1 MIEQADSD
9 IALDLADLFQQAPT
23 FMCMLEGP
31 AHRVQ
36 MVNPAFERL
45 IGQRRIVGASFGSA
59 LPDAA
64 AQGYVGLLDDVYRS
78 ATPFAANGA
87 LFAVQPAPGGPVSE
101 RFVDL
106 VFQPITS
113 AGGEVRGIFMHGA
126 DVTERV
132 HAEHRRDALI
142 ELTDALR
149 DLKTPDDISYRA
161 CEILGRALG
170 VSRVGY
176 GAIDAANEVL
186 SVERD
191 WTAAGIPTLDRTQSL
206 RGYGAFIDELK
217 LGLCVAVD
225 DVDLDT
231 RTASAAAHLRARGA
245 ASFVIVPL
253 IEAGRLVAVMFVN
266 HALPRAWRAD
276 DLALTREAAER
287 ARTAGERQ
295 RSELAMRASEAKF
308 RTIAEAMPH
317 MLWSTL
323 ADGTYDYF
331 NQRWFEFTGVP
342 DDAPPGEEAWESILH
357 PDDQA
362 ATRARWRRSLDTGA
376 TYEDQYRMRHH
387 SGEYRWVLD
396 RALPVRGEHGEIIRW
411 MGSCTDIQVQKLA
424 EVELREVNR
433 RKDEFLAML
442 AHELRNPLAP
452 ISTAAQLLKIGNI
465 DERRIQQASDIIV
478 RQVRHMTDLV
488 DDLLDVS
495 RVTRGL
501 VQLDKVA
508 LDLKSIVAA
517 AVEQARPL
525 IEARRHELVLRM
537 PSARTCVRGDKTRLV
552 QVVANLLNNA
562 AKYTPQGGEITL
574 ALEVRET
581 QVAIVVRDNGSGI
594 APGLLPS
601 VFNLFTQGERTPDRA
616 QGGLGLGLALV
627 KSITQLHD
635 GEASAAS
642 EGSGKGS
649 TFTIALPLLQSEP
662 ALHAGQRRAGRA
674 ARSGAAVRLM
684 IVDDNVDAA
693 RSLAALL
700 EADGHMAEV
709 AEDARGALGF
719 AALDAIQVFILDI
732 GLPDM
737 DGYEL
742 ARRLRADPATRGAL
756 LIALTGY
763 GQGHDRVLS
772 KAAGFDHHFVKPVDT
787 EVLTQLFAAL
797 G

>member
-1 MIEQADSD
+1 MIEQADTGM
-9 IALDLADLFQQAPT
+9 ALDLADLFQQAPT
-23 FMCMLEGP
+23 FMCMLDGP
-31 AHRVQ
+31 GHRVQ
-36 MVNPAFERL
+36 MVNPAFLRL
-45 IGQRRIVGASFGSA
+45 IGQRDIVGSPIGRG

-64 AQGYVGLLDDVYRS
+64 AQGYVRLLDQVYRS
-78 ATPFAANGA
+78 GKPYAANGA
-87 LFAVQPAPGGPVSE
+87 LFAVQATPGGPVSE
-101 RFVDL
+101 RFVDY

-113 AGGEVRGIFMHGA
+113 GAGEVRGIFMHGA

-149 DLKTPDDISYRA
+149 DLKTPDDIIYRA
-161 CEILGRALG
+161 SEILGATLG

-176 GAIDAANEVL
+176 GTIDPQNETL
-186 SVERD
+186 TVERD
-191 WTAAGIPTLDRTQSL
+191 WTAPGIATLAGTLNL
-206 RGYGAFIDELK
+206 RGYGSFIDDLK
-217 LGLCVAVD
+217 LGQFIAID

-231 RTASAAAHLRARGA
+231 RTASAAAALRARSA
-245 ASFVIVPL
+245 ASFVNVPL
-253 IEAGRLVAVMFVN
+253 IEAGRLVAVIFVN
-266 HALPRAWRAD
+266 HAHPRAWRAD
-276 DLALTREAAER
+276 DLALIKEVAER
-287 ARTAGERQ
+287 ARTASERQ
-295 RSELAMRASEAKF
+295 RSELAMLASEAKF
-308 RTIAEAMPH
+308 RTIAEAMPQ

-342 DDAPPGEEAWESILH
+342 DDAPPGEEAWEGILH

-362 ATRARWRRSLDTGA
+362 LTRERWRHSLDTGV

-396 RALPVRGEHGEIIRW
+396 RALPVRDENGAIIRW

-452 ISTAAQLLKIGNI
+452 ISTAAQLLKIRSI
-465 DERRIQQASDIIV
+465 DEGRIQQASDIIV

-501 VQLDKVA
+501 VQLDKVP
-508 LDLKSIVAA
+508 LDLKPIVTA

-537 PSARTCVRGDKTRLV
+537 PSARTCVLGDKTRLV
-552 QVVANLLNNA
+552 QVIANLLNNA
-562 AKYTPQGGEITL
+562 AKYTPQGGEVTL
-574 ALEVRET
+574 ALEVQDE
-581 QVAIVVRDNGSGI
+581 QVLIVVRDNGSGI
-594 APGLLPS
+594 APTLLPS

-635 GEASAAS
+635 GDVSAFS

-649 TFTIALPLLQSEP
+649 TFTIALPLLQVDAEP
-662 ALHAGQRRAGRA
+662 RAGER
-674 ARSGAAVRLM
+674 RGPQRMRTGAPVRLM
-684 IVDDNVDAA
+684 IVDDNTDAA
-693 RSLAALL
+693 RSLASLL
-700 EADGHMAEV
+700 ESDGHTAVV
-709 AEDARGALGF
+709 AEDGRGALEFSELGS
-719 AALDAIQVFILDI
+719 IQVFILDI

-742 ARRLRADPATRGAL
+742 ARRLRADPVTRGAL

-787 EVLTQLFAAL
+787 EVLTQLFAAV